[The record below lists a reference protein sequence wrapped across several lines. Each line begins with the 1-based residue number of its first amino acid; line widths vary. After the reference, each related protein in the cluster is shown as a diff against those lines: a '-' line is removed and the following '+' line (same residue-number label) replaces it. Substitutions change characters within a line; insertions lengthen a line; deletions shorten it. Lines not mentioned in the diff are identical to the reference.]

1 MTGLPEATGRV
12 AGGPPPGVSVESLAR
27 AWSRAITGTSFVPMS
42 RADLR
47 FYLEVLAR
55 DLIEALTAEVFDRT
69 VPDRVG
75 RALVAAHFTEVGS
88 VERTLALLGRELVG
102 AATGPDGAARL
113 AAVLGAVA
121 AGYAHALQDRTRAE
135 QEQITASTFM
145 ARAAAEQARWNSE
158 ARFQA
163 VFDEAVVGIGVS
175 DTEGTILDVNRA
187 MAAMFGLA
195 PEDMVGTS
203 MWRLVH
209 PDDGPDFWDELTKLT
224 TGEIEH
230 VRTRKAFYRDDGTE
244 FWTDQVVSLVR
255 DPTGAPRYL
264 LGMVEDITEQHRLEA
279 RLRHQAAHDP
289 LTGLPNRTLFFEQL
303 DTALRAGA
311 NPGVCYLDLDGFKA
325 VNDTLG
331 HDKGDVLLRATATR
345 LQAAFDG
352 DHLVCHLGGDEFAVL
367 IESDPDDERLD
378 RVARTALAVV
388 AEPVPLGDNDIAIS
402 VTASAGLVRA
412 AAHGDAAA
420 LMAAADTTLSWAKA
434 DGRNRYALFDEQRH
448 RDDLDRFALSARM
461 PEALAAGEFSL
472 EYQPL
477 VRLTDR
483 RVVGVEALVRW
494 TLPDG
499 RRVGAERLV
508 PLAEDTGFIVPL
520 GRWVLEQACRQAAA
534 WAAAQAGDDPGAR
547 LFVSVNVAARQV
559 REPGLVEDVAAVLA
573 ATGWPPE
580 LLQLELTESALMGT
594 PDGSLAVLHALADM
608 GVRIAIDDFGT
619 GYSNLAYL
627 RHLPVQ
633 VLKMAGPFVTGAV
646 PHGVGPG
653 DGTADGAGNG
663 AGPRV
668 AAGAADREVV
678 GLIVRLAHRLGL
690 TVTAESVETAAQLAA
705 LEGLGCDIGQGWLFA
720 RAVPPH
726 EVPALAARPLGPS
739 RASRPA
745 FPNHPADE

>member
-1 MTGLPEATGRV
+1 VTGVPDTAGRV
-12 AGGPPPGVSVESLAR
+12 DGDDAAFSVERLAR
-27 AWSRAITGTSFVPMS
+27 AWSRAITGTSFITMS

-55 DLIEALTAEVFDRT
+55 DLIDALTADVFDRA

-88 VERTLALLGRELVG
+88 VERTLAVLGRELVG

-158 ARFQA
+158 ARFHA
-163 VFDEAVVGIGVS
+163 VFDDAVVGIGVC
-175 DTEGTILDVNRA
+175 DTDGVILDVNRA
-187 MAAMFGLA
+187 LSGMFGFT
-195 PEDMVGTS
+195 PDDMVGTS
-203 MWRLVH
+203 MWRFVH
-209 PDDGPDFWDELTKLT
+209 PDDEPDFWDALTKLT
-224 TGEIEH
+224 TGDIDH
-230 VRTRKAFYRDDGTE
+230 VRTQKAFYRDDGTE

-264 LGMVEDITEQHRLEA
+264 VGMIEDITEQYRLQA
-279 RLRHQAAHDP
+279 RLRHQASHEP
-289 LTGLPNRTLFFEQL
+289 LTGLPNRTLFFERL
-303 DTALRAGA
+303 DAALRAGRA
-311 NPGVCYLDLDGFKA
+311 PGVCYLDLDGFKA

-331 HDKGDVLLRATATR
+331 HDKGDALLRATAAR
-345 LQAAFDG
+345 LAAVFDG
-352 DHLVCHLGGDEFAVL
+352 EHLVCHLGGDEFAVL
-367 IESDPDDERLD
+367 IERDADDERLN

-388 AEPVPLGDNDIAIS
+388 AEPAPLGDHGIS
-402 VTASAGLVRA
+402 ITVTASAGVVRA
-412 AAHGDAAA
+412 DGSDAAS

-434 DGRNRYALFDEQRH
+434 DGRNRYALFDERRH
-448 RDDLDRFALSARM
+448 RDDLDRYALSARM
-461 PEALAAGEFSL
+461 PEALASGEFGL

-483 RVVGVEALVRW
+483 RMVGVEALVRW

-499 RRVGAERLV
+499 RQVGPERLV
-508 PLAEDTGFIVPL
+508 PLAEHTGFIVPL

-534 WAAAQAGDDPGAR
+534 WAAESTTADPAAP

-559 REPGLVEDVAAVLA
+559 REPGLVEDVTAVLA
-573 ATGWPPE
+573 ETGWPPE

-594 PDGSLAVLHALADM
+594 PDGSLAALHALADM

-646 PHGVGPG
+646 PDGVG
-653 DGTADGAGNG
+653 AGAGARVD
-663 AGPRV
+663 AGS
-668 AAGAADREVV
+668 ADQEVV
-678 GLIVRLAHRLGL
+678 GMIIHLAHRLGL
-690 TVTAESVETAAQLAA
+690 TVTAESIETAEQLAA
-705 LEGLGCDIGQGWLFA
+705 LERLGCDIGQGWFFA
-720 RAVPPH
+720 RAVPAH
-726 EVPALAARPLGPS
+726 QVPALAAGPLGPA
-739 RASRPA
+739 R
-745 FPNHPADE
+745 EG